1 VAWPQQPGDAGEVGV
16 AEAGRAG
23 LVDDPDVGILR
34 DFDGEKGWQAFVD
47 GIPLGR
53 PQTAEDIGNACAY
66 LASELAANITGEALN
81 VSGGQQMH

>member
-1 VAWPQQPGDAGEVGV
+1 M
-16 AEAGRAG
+16 
-23 LVDDPDVGILR
+23 
-34 DFDGEKGWQAFVD
+34 D

-66 LASELAANITGEALN
+66 LASDLAANITGEALN

>member
-1 VAWPQQPGDAGEVGV
+1 MPGPAARTRPAAVARSVSS
-16 AEAGRAG
+16 
-23 LVDDPDVGILR
+23 
-34 DFDGEKGWQAFVD
+34 

-66 LASELAANITGEALN
+66 LASDLAANITGEALN